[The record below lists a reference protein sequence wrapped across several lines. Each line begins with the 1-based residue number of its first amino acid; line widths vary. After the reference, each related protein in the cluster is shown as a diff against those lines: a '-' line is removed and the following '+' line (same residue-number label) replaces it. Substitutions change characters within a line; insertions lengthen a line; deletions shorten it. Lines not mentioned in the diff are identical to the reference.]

1 MRRNFSV
8 ELITDAFWPFG
19 QFCKRMFLKVKKNLD
34 ERWNLQQRL
43 EMAERVA
50 AENVEKANHVNR
62 KFELEQAGKIN
73 QTGTSVVIV

>member
-1 MRRNFSV
+1 MDCPV
-8 ELITDAFWPFG
+8 ELVLPTHFG
-19 QFCKRMFLKVKKNLD
+19 HLVDFESVCFLKVKKNLD

-73 QTGTSVVIV
+73 QTGTSVVVV